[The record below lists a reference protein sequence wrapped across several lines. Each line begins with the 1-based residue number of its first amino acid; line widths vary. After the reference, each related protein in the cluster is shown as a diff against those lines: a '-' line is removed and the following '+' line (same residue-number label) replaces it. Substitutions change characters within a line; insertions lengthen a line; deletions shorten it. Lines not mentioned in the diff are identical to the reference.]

1 MTHTST
7 ASSLDSTYYQ
17 GYFFCK
23 PHILSQK
30 TIPANRL
37 STLHLLARLTD
48 PNIRMD
54 SLELAVGQNLTISY
68 RILRYLNSP
77 LHGFSRRIESLR
89 HGIALVGLKLIS
101 EWASMLLLDSIDEK
115 PRELI
120 ITSMIR
126 GHMCRLTGNRDAT
139 TECRSVLYCRPALV
153 NRCSHGPAAA

>member
-1 MTHTST
+1 
-7 ASSLDSTYYQ
+7 
-17 GYFFCK
+17 
-23 PHILSQK
+23 
-30 TIPANRL
+30 
-37 STLHLLARLTD
+37 
-48 PNIRMD
+48 MD

-126 GHMCRLTGNRDAT
+126 GHMSG
-139 TECRSVLYCRPALV
+139 SWQP
-153 NRCSHGPAAA
+153 RCDDGMPISSLLQACSR